1 MEDIFELT
9 WFYYW
14 DLFEKSSFFV
24 VFIVLILYFL
34 LKRYFFKNKKE
45 VIKDYKKEEKYINF
59 LEELEK
65 IKEKSL
71 KKYLELFSKFL
82 EKKYNETEF
91 SKMTLSEIKNIKNL
105 ENNEKKLFEKLY
117 FLIYSWENID
127 EKLKKEIFEE
137 FLNIIK

>member
-127 EKLKKEIFEE
+127 EKLEKEIFEE